1 MYNKQRNNTKKK
13 YIYIYIYI
21 YIYNVCIRKICSL
34 DLREDRSRHR
44 RRRWAIHWDVGRS
57 WAWIAWCCP
66 SSSRGAVAIGSV
78 AGTGD
83 ASPGCPTGR
92 CGDIVLPVPRRDIGS
107 ERARGE
113 WILLRSRCHVKRVLI
128 REHSFNQPHM
138 SKRSDDTAT

>member
-1 MYNKQRNNTKKK
+1 MDHPLGRRQ
-13 YIYIYIYI
+13 
-21 YIYNVCIRKICSL
+21 VVGV
-34 DLREDRSRHR
+34 DRMVLS
-44 RRRWAIHWDVGRS
+44 VLLG
-57 WAWIAWCCP
+57 
-66 SSSRGAVAIGSV
+66 GAVAIGSV